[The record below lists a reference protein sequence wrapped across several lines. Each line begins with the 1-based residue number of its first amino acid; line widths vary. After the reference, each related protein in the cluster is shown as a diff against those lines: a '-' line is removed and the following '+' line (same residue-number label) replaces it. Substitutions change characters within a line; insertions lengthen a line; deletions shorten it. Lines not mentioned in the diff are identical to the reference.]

1 MDLYQI
7 FITHNRKWSSV
18 EIFCFIIVFLT
29 TAFIVG
35 YLHHRKH
42 FVYSQAVA
50 VLLTVAFLAV
60 VFESTVFGRNPLPER
75 QYELHLFWSWNE
87 VFFKGSNKMLEENL
101 LNCLLLVPFGALLP
115 AIFHKRIGWK
125 RSFLYGFLISLT
137 IELCQL
143 VLRRGL
149 FEWDDMIH
157 NAFGCMLGCKT
168 MEFIYRKLKAAN

>member
-7 FITHNRKWSSV
+7 FITHNRKWTV
-18 EIFCFIIVFLT
+18 PEILCFGMVFL
-29 TAFIVG
+29 I
-35 YLHHRKH
+35 
-42 FVYSQAVA
+42 AVA
-50 VLLTVAFLAV
+50 VLAYLLRKKRIVCSQVPSSLAAIAFLAV
-60 VFESTVFGRNPLPER
+60 VFASTVYTREPLPVR
-75 QYELHLFWSWNE
+75 QYELHLFWSWNKI
-87 VFFKGSNKMLEENL
+87 FFEGNSELLEENL
-101 LNCLLLVPFGALLP
+101 LNCFLLVPFGALLP

-143 VLRRGL
+143 VFRRGL

>member
-18 EIFCFIIVFLT
+18 ESFCFIVVLLIA
-29 TAFIVG
+29 AFIVG

-42 FVYSQAVA
+42 IVCSQVVA

-60 VFESTVFGRNPLPER
+60 VFESTVFARKPLPER
-75 QYELHLFWSWNE
+75 QYELQLFWSWNKI
-87 VFFKGSNKMLEENL
+87 FFEGNSELLEENL
-101 LNCLLLVPFGALLP
+101 LNCLLLVPFGVLLP

-143 VLRRGL
+143 VFRRGL

>member
-7 FITHNRKWSSV
+7 FVTHNRKWSSV
-18 EIFCFIIVFLT
+18 EIFCFIIVFLVA
-29 TAFIVG
+29 AFIVG
-35 YLHHRKH
+35 SLLYRKH
-42 FVYSQAVA
+42 IVCSQAVA
-50 VLLTVAFLAV
+50 VLLAVAFLAV
-60 VFESTVFGRNPLPER
+60 VFESTVLSRKPVPER

-87 VFFKGSNKMLEENL
+87 VFFKGSSKMLEENL
-101 LNCLLLVPFGALLP
+101 LNCLLLVPFGVLLP
-115 AIFHKRIGWK
+115 VIFHKRIGWK
-125 RSFLYGFLISLT
+125 RSFLYGFLISLI

-143 VLRRGL
+143 VFRRGL

>member
-87 VFFKGSNKMLEENL
+87 VFFKGSSKMLVENL

-115 AIFHKRIGWK
+115 VIFHKRIGWK
-125 RSFLYGFLISLT
+125 RSFFYGFLISLS

-143 VLRRGL
+143 VFRRGL

>member
-7 FITHNRKWSSV
+7 FITHNRKWSAI
-18 EIFCFIIVFLT
+18 EILYFIIVFLL
-29 TAFIVG
+29 AVIIAG
-35 YLHHRKH
+35 YLLHMKQIVH
-42 FVYSQAVA
+42 SQAVA
-50 VLLTVAFLAV
+50 GLMAVAFLAV
-60 VFESTVFGRNPLPER
+60 VFASTVFTREPLPVR
-75 QYELHLFWSWNE
+75 QYELHLFWSWKE

-143 VLRRGL
+143 VFRRGL